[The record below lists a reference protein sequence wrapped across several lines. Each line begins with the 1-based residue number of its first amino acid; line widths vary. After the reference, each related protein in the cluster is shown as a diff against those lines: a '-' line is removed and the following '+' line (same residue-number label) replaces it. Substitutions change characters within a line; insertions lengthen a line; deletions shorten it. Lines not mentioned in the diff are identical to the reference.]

1 MNTCYIIDHSVCGFL
16 MICYYRGEGSSSFFF
31 FFWGEAGYLSGLFAV
46 LSYFYLYEICVQWTV
61 IVSIENAPCHH
72 RCFYYV
78 RNLKNSEKKGRNK
91 FQNDETR
98 SLETSQ
104 NPNAAM
110 LFMNT
115 KLYSHDFI
123 LLALQTTVYNSQPNC
138 FIIKFFFI
146 I

>member
-16 MICYYRGEGSSSFFF
+16 MICYYRGKGSSSFFF

-104 NPNAAM
+104 IPM
-110 LFMNT
+110 LQCC
-115 KLYSHDFI
+115 SWI
-123 LLALQTTVYNSQPNC
+123 LNYTVMISFYLPCKPQCTIHSKTVSSLN
-138 FIIKFFFI
+138 FFFI
-146 I
+146 